1 MTIQEILRGIRE
13 VATKRDRF
21 SREAYYAE
29 KEAISRGVAAR
40 LTRGNVAVQMG
51 CFLTAADM
59 ERERAELK
67 RLQSASLGGR

>member
-1 MTIQEILRGIRE
+1 MTIMEFLRGIWRA
-13 VATKRDRF
+13 ATRRDHF

-40 LTRGNVAVQMG
+40 FTRGNVAVQMG
-51 CFLTAADM
+51 RFLTAADL

-67 RLQSASLGGR
+67 RFQRASPIGR